1 MRCRIWRRSAVS
13 AVSRVKTRGEL
24 AVLPAACA
32 GQRACVSL
40 KGAADV
46 GPRAEPKH
54 LLLAVD
60 FMRRLLDL
68 HLELVD
74 EVERELSAESAELT
88 R

>member
-1 MRCRIWRRSAVS
+1 MEALCGLGGFAGQ
-13 AVSRVKTRGEL
+13 SRGDL
-24 AVLPAACA
+24 AVRPAARA
-32 GQRACVSL
+32 GQRACVRL

-46 GPRAEPKH
+46 GPRAEPKY